1 MSEIDEK
8 EIEHRFVVISQFEPS
23 SEVAARDVEQVRK
36 RLAELTSG
44 QRPREQ
50 KIWRII
56 MKSRIRK
63 LAVAA
68 MVIAVGGVAFTAGY
82 ASGTS
87 AMRSAGALLPSDAN
101 AAKEMVQ
108 EYLKA
113 AKKGNF
119 PLMYQLSDQRWRE
132 EHEVVDQ
139 TSADAF
145 MASYD
150 IEVSEDVST
159 TWREVPVMNV
169 ALFLRGGSGG
179 MAHML
184 FVVRENG
191 RWVVDRSHQLAE
203 ETLIDSK
210 VKQRAD
216 VCVELI
222 EAHREAFDKD
232 GTITVSYQDLTESQR
247 IALEW
252 SFGIVDDSGALTK
265 FGRQLTDLEE
275 AAIQLDR
282 GNGDKI
288 VIHLLTQ
295 DDDHFLA
302 VHLKSEN

>member
-8 EIEHRFVVISQFEPS
+8 EIKRRFETISRFEPS
-23 SEVAARDVEQVRK
+23 SEVTARDLEQVRK
-36 RLAELTSG
+36 KLAEQTSE
-44 QRPREQ
+44 QRTREQ

-113 AKKGNF
+113 VKKGNF

-150 IEVSEDVST
+150 VEVSEDVST

-184 FVVRENG
+184 FVVRERG
-191 RWVVDRSHQLAE
+191 RWVVERSSQLAE
-203 ETLIDSK
+203 ETLLDSE
-210 VKQRAD
+210 VKQRAEL
-216 VCVELI
+216 CAELI

-232 GTITVSYQDLTESQR
+232 GTITVSYQDLTKSQR

-252 SFGIVDDSGALTK
+252 SLGIIDESGALTEW
-265 FGRQLTDLEE
+265 GQRLGNLEQ
-275 AAIQLDR
+275 ATIRLDR
-282 GNGDKI
+282 QYSNTI
-288 VIHLLTQ
+288 VIHLLTE
-295 DDDHFLA
+295 DDDIFLA
-302 VHLKSEN
+302 VHLESEN

>member
-1 MSEIDEK
+1 MKPAEK
-8 EIEHRFVVISQFEPS
+8 IEKLIKRLHFKASAEMHDRTLNDAVEAQAKSQKRKSAKLEPS
-23 SEVAARDVEQVRK
+23 IGR
-36 RLAELTSG
+36 T
-44 QRPREQ
+44 
-50 KIWRII
+50 I
-56 MKSRIRK
+56 MKSRISK
-63 LAVAA
+63 VAVAA
-68 MVIAVGGVAFTAGY
+68 ALIIVVGAAFTAGY
-82 ASGTS
+82 AFGTS
-87 AMRSAGALLPSDAN
+87 MMLSSGAVRPRDVEAV
-101 AAKEMVQ
+101 KEMVQ
-108 EYLKA
+108 EYIEA
-113 AKKGNF
+113 AKKCNL
-119 PLMYQLSDQRWRE
+119 PLMHQLSDQRWRE
-132 EHEVVDQ
+132 ERGVWEQ
-139 TSADAF
+139 TSADAL
-145 MASYD
+145 MASSD
-150 IEVSEDVST
+150 VEISDDVST
-159 TWREVPVMNV
+159 TWGEVPVMNV

-191 RWVVDRSHQLAE
+191 RWVVDRSRQLAE

-216 VCVELI
+216 VCAELI

>member
-1 MSEIDEK
+1 MKPAEK
-8 EIEHRFVVISQFEPS
+8 IEKLIKRLHFKASAEMHDRTINDALEAQAKLKKRKSAKPEPS
-23 SEVAARDVEQVRK
+23 IGR
-36 RLAELTSG
+36 T
-44 QRPREQ
+44 
-50 KIWRII
+50 I
-56 MKSRIRK
+56 MKSKITK
-63 LAVAA
+63 LAAA
-68 MVIAVGGVAFTAGY
+68 AALIIVVGAAFTAGY
-82 ASGTS
+82 AFGTS
-87 AMRSAGALLPSDAN
+87 MMLSSGAVRPKDVEAV
-101 AAKEMVQ
+101 KEMVQ
-108 EYLKA
+108 EYIEA
-113 AKKGNF
+113 AKKRNL
-119 PLMYQLSDQRWRE
+119 PLMHQLSDQRWRE
-132 EHEVVDQ
+132 ERGVWEQ
-139 TSADAF
+139 TSADAL
-145 MASYD
+145 MASSD
-150 IEVSEDVST
+150 VEISDDVST
-159 TWREVPVMNV
+159 TWGEVPVMNV

-216 VCVELI
+216 VCAELI

-252 SFGIVDDSGALTK
+252 SFGIVDDSGALTE
-265 FGRQLTDLEE
+265 FGRQLTDLEQ
-275 AAIQLDR
+275 ATIQLDR

>member
-1 MSEIDEK
+1 MKPAEK
-8 EIEHRFVVISQFEPS
+8 IEKLIKRLHFKASAEMHDRTINDALEAQAKSNKRKPAKPEPS
-23 SEVAARDVEQVRK
+23 
-36 RLAELTSG
+36 
-44 QRPREQ
+44 
-50 KIWRII
+50 IWRTI
-56 MKSRIRK
+56 MKSKITK
-63 LAVAA
+63 FAA
-68 MVIAVGGVAFTAGY
+68 AAALIIVVGAAFTAGY
-82 ASGTS
+82 AFGTS
-87 AMRSAGALLPSDAN
+87 MMLSSGAVRPRDVEAV
-101 AAKEMVQ
+101 KEMVQ
-108 EYLKA
+108 EYIEA
-113 AKKGNF
+113 AKKRNL
-119 PLMYQLSDQRWRE
+119 PLMHQLSDQRWRE
-132 EHEVVDQ
+132 ERGVWEQ
-139 TSADAF
+139 TSADAL
-145 MASYD
+145 MASSD
-150 IEVSEDVST
+150 VEISDDVST
-159 TWREVPVMNV
+159 TWGEVPVMNV

-216 VCVELI
+216 VCAELI

-252 SFGIVDDSGALTK
+252 SFGIVDDSGALTE
-265 FGRQLTDLEE
+265 FGRQLTDLEQ

>member
-1 MSEIDEK
+1 MKPAEK
-8 EIEHRFVVISQFEPS
+8 IEKLIKRLHFKASAEMHDRTINDALEAQAKSKKTKSAKLEPS
-23 SEVAARDVEQVRK
+23 IGR
-36 RLAELTSG
+36 T
-44 QRPREQ
+44 
-50 KIWRII
+50 I
-56 MKSRIRK
+56 MKSKITK
-63 LAVAA
+63 LAAA
-68 MVIAVGGVAFTAGY
+68 AALIIVVGAAFTAGY
-82 ASGTS
+82 AFGTS
-87 AMRSAGALLPSDAN
+87 MMLSSGAVRPKDVEAV
-101 AAKEMVQ
+101 KEMVQ
-108 EYLKA
+108 EYIEA
-113 AKKGNF
+113 AKKRNL
-119 PLMYQLSDQRWRE
+119 PLMHQLSDQRWRE
-132 EHEVVDQ
+132 ERGVWEQ
-139 TSADAF
+139 TSADAL
-145 MASYD
+145 MASSD
-150 IEVSEDVST
+150 VEISDDVST
-159 TWREVPVMNV
+159 TWGEVPVMNV

-216 VCVELI
+216 VCAELI

-252 SFGIVDDSGALTK
+252 SFGIVDDSGALTE
-265 FGRQLTDLEE
+265 FGRQLTDLEQ
-275 AAIQLDR
+275 ATIQLDR